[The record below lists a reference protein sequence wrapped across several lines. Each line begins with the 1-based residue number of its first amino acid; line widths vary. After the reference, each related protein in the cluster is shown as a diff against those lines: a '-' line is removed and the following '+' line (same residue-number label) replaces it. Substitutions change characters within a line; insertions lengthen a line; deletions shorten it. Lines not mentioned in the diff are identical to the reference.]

1 MKTHQ
6 ISCVEI
12 FIYLFFKWQVMLR
25 AATSVSE
32 EWIIAWSEA
41 CTDWSASAV
50 SNMLHNHWLIHN
62 CVAPNISSYSCI
74 FMYSAD
80 IITCCLITLLIRA
93 RQHGFNVI
101 LLCEHIGSISLY
113 GCHGWF
119 VGSPLWSKISQEL
132 LDCHDILYIH
142 GPQRT
147 NHPDYADPLFFF
159 YWNNLK
165 FYMDCH
171 ELWIMHSWLNCKE
184 M

>member
-113 GCHGWF
+113 GCHGLSVHLFGLKYLKNYWIVMTF
-119 VGSPLWSKISQEL
+119 YTFMVPRGQI
-132 LDCHDILYIH
+132 ILTMLI
-142 GPQRT
+142 
-147 NHPDYADPLFFF
+147 LCFF